1 MSYCP
6 CAVANPTVSV
16 LRLSHYTNTAGDC
29 LARMVLVTANHN
41 PHACRLLVTGW
52 VQAYESSPSLR
63 FPGASGG
70 LAHQHEQF
78 TPNQQVTAGIKKTQ

>member
-29 LARMVLVTANHN
+29 LARIVLVTANHN
-41 PHACRLLVTGW
+41 PHAC
-52 VQAYESSPSLR
+52 
-63 FPGASGG
+63 
-70 LAHQHEQF
+70 
-78 TPNQQVTAGIKKTQ
+78 

>member
-29 LARMVLVTANHN
+29 LARPDAYKALSRGQSPCVLAVLPEKNGIYIDPIRNEHMKWQLLTTA
-41 PHACRLLVTGW
+41 
-52 VQAYESSPSLR
+52 PSYT
-63 FPGASGG
+63 F
-70 LAHQHEQF
+70 F
-78 TPNQQVTAGIKKTQ
+78 